1 MRHALLLL
9 ALSATLGSIRAQD
22 DPTLEQLRTRKAE
35 AEAEL
40 AAANDAAAAAQGQVD
55 ELDAQIR
62 QLSGWITGFTG
73 LVGFDLTG
81 SRQWIANPNPTSNSS
96 ALAIGLTAFANREQ
110 PKYFWN
116 NKLVLN
122 RAWQRVDVDGTDDSD
137 LFDNGT
143 VDLLNFSTLGGYK
156 LNPKLALSAQG
167 ELNSSMGN
175 FLEPG
180 TLDFGAGAT
189 WKPIA
194 DLVVVVHPLNY
205 RVTWSAFDDVD
216 SEGALGAKLRAD
228 YQNELL
234 VAGRKLAWSS
244 TLTSFLPYGDTDV
257 ELAAV
262 DEFGVPTGATR
273 EAGLFEVT
281 WLNTLSFQVWRGIGV
296 GFSFGLRDADF
307 EFDELQTFYTLGLTY
322 TL

>member
-1 MRHALLLL
+1 MRSALLLL
-9 ALSATLGSIRAQD
+9 ALLSTLTAVRAQD

-40 AAANDAAAAAQGQVD
+40 AAANEAATEAQGQVD
-55 ELDAQIR
+55 ALDAQIR

-73 LVGFDLTG
+73 LIGFNLAG
-81 SRQWIANPNPTSNSS
+81 SQQWIANPNPTSRSS
-96 ALAIGLTAFANREQ
+96 SLAIGLTAFANREQ

-116 NKLVLN
+116 NKLIVN
-122 RAWQRVDVDGTDDSD
+122 RAWQRVDIDGTDDSD

-143 VDLLNFSTLGGYK
+143 VDLLNLSTLAGYK

-180 TLDFGAGAT
+180 TLDFGVGAT

-194 DLVVVVHPLNY
+194 NLVVVVHPLNY
-205 RVTWSAFDDVD
+205 RVTWSAFDNVD

-234 VAGRKLAWSS
+234 VAGRKIAWSS
-244 TLTSFLPYGDTDV
+244 TLTSFLPYSDTQV
-257 ELAAV
+257 ELAVV
-262 DEFGVPTGATR
+262 DEFGVVTDATR

-281 WLNTLSFQVWRGIGV
+281 WLNTFSFQVWRGIGV